1 MEKKPLH
8 QLAHLGPAAAG
19 GLEQT
24 HFHQI
29 ITPNW
34 RKPVAVVL
42 ESLGYFIMLEANTR
56 PGLLLWWVFK
66 KKLPKYEQIAESR
79 EAAVLGFHYTGHRG
93 KTEESA
99 TPHMW

>member
-1 MEKKPLH
+1 
-8 QLAHLGPAAAG
+8 
-19 GLEQT
+19 
-24 HFHQI
+24 
-29 ITPNW
+29 
-34 RKPVAVVL
+34 
-42 ESLGYFIMLEANTR
+42 MLEANTC